1 MYEIGGIK
9 LKKKSIKYRNIM
21 KIILVFSVI
30 VVFSVSCDKD
40 NNDSNEGSDQFWGF
54 GNSDKIEINNSYNDK
69 ISEAAKDSY
78 TYYTSEDF
86 QSFIIDQM
94 NGNISSIYDENYQ
107 ELANSHLQEIK
118 ELKTYTYESPLFIM
132 NPFGTNTCGM
142 YIYMGKSD
150 SKLGINYTISIND
163 KTIADFSESMFL
175 SYKDK
180 EIEGQLIGLL
190 QGRTNKV
197 VLEVLDSSGNRISK
211 KAYYFD
217 IADLDSIK
225 EQTLRFEFG
234 DKVDLSRGLFAF
246 HAKDDTRSHFLYY
259 DNYGVVRAEIPTEM
273 QDANTKILQVGN
285 NVFYGVRDDL
295 FVLVNNLGYIENYYP
310 WEYSD
315 LYTEFDTDIEKNKV
329 LFIVNASI
337 DENCTIL
344 GLDLNTGEYKEYLN
358 IEKLMRSPMKFDEM
372 QVVDGKDII
381 VNSNEMSSII
391 RINNIYTS
399 PVIRWIIADESLWK
413 DSNYETLLLYKKG
426 NFQSQFN
433 QKSIYYSES
442 RKLKEGQFYLSLF
455 HFEGTNSQKSAT
467 SASEGGIT
475 TNGMRSFY
483 YQYLVDESVNGYQLV
498 KKIEIPD
505 ITTNDCMAMP
515 YGGNVIISIGALKE
529 FREYNSKGEIMSK
542 YYMND
547 TNFSNPI
554 FKYTM
559 GRYWF

>member
-1 MYEIGGIK
+1 
-9 LKKKSIKYRNIM
+9 M

-30 VVFSVSCDKD
+30 VVFSVSCDRD
-40 NNDSNEGSDQFWGF
+40 NNDSSQGSDNLWGF
-54 GNSDKIEINNSYNDK
+54 GNTDKIEINNSYNDK

-78 TYYTSEDF
+78 TYYNSEEF
-86 QSFIIDQM
+86 QSFIMEQM

-107 ELANSHLQEIK
+107 DLANTHLQEIK
-118 ELKTYTYESPLFIM
+118 EQKTYTYENPLFVM

-150 SKLGINYTISIND
+150 NKIGINYTISIND

-175 SYKDK
+175 SYKEK
-180 EIEGQLIGLL
+180 AIEGQIIGLL
-190 QGRTNKV
+190 QGHTNKI
-197 VLEVLDSSGNRISK
+197 VLEILDSSGNQISK

-217 IADLDSIK
+217 IADLDTIK
-225 EQTLRFEFG
+225 EQTLRFDFG

-273 QDANTKILQVGN
+273 QFSNTKILQVGTHI
-285 NVFYGVRDDL
+285 FYAVRDDL
-295 FVLVNNLGYIENYYP
+295 FVLVNNLGYVENYYP
-310 WEYSD
+310 WEYAD
-315 LYTEFDTDIEKNKV
+315 LYTDFDMDTEKNRA
-329 LFIVNASI
+329 LFIVNSVI
-337 DENCTIL
+337 DEKRTIL
-344 GLDLNTGEYKEYLN
+344 GLDLNTGEYNEYLN
-358 IEKLMRSPMKFDEM
+358 IEKLMATPMNFDEM
-372 QVVDGKDII
+372 LVVDGKDII
-381 VNSNEMSSII
+381 VNSMEMSSIV

-399 PVIRWIIADESLWK
+399 PVIRWIIADESMWK

-426 NFQSQFN
+426 NFQSQSN

-455 HFEGTNSQKSAT
+455 HYEDGDMNTRQGVT
-467 SASEGGIT
+467 SANEGEVASK
-475 TNGMRSFY
+475 GMRAIY

-515 YGGNVIISIGALKE
+515 YGGNVIISIGELKE

-542 YYMND
+542 YFMND